1 MSQASEGVPPPPS
14 EYKRYLTDLAP
25 VLQGLALADLDDEDI
40 DFLASDTGI
49 AREHIVW
56 LVQAG
61 KLARKTLL
69 PAETTQCSKIE
80 ARAREAKTDS
90 IPEAVFYGWFRL
102 DLPSELNTLFMTP
115 TDTLLST
122 LKAAIEQ
129 SFVPANLSANLD
141 GISARIEQLKSD
153 HILKSPR
160 LGIMSSLADL
170 LATLPMPLNLD
181 QQRAIAAVGTDLR
194 AEDPQLVERIAALS
208 GFDGSNA
215 VAVART
221 LRLDALTEGHI
232 PLVRDLQLRL
242 VDEREGTLRP
252 LAALLPDEWLDLAYT
267 HGTPNGQA
275 ITPVTY
281 ADTLAASVEQQH
293 PTAVLA
299 AHLMDGRRLGQQP
312 ALTDVG
318 TFLRDNPT
326 FDIVTA
332 NLDALIEEA
341 ELGGVAEPKQL
352 VDGLLTLQRIHKLEA
367 RWEEAATLMENG
379 LHSAQKLLEVGPG
392 QLTTL
397 LDGQLTPERVAEL
410 YARASDFA
418 EKTGLAETE
427 AQA

>member
-1 MSQASEGVPPPPS
+1 M
-14 EYKRYLTDLAP
+14 K
-25 VLQGLALADLDDEDI
+25 
-40 DFLASDTGI
+40 
-49 AREHIVW
+49 
-56 LVQAG
+56 
-61 KLARKTLL
+61 
-69 PAETTQCSKIE
+69 
-80 ARAREAKTDS
+80 RAREAKTDS

-141 GISARIEQLKSD
+141 GISARIEQLKPD

-181 QQRAIAAVGTDLR
+181 QQRAIAAVGSDLR

-232 PLVRDLQLRL
+232 PLVRELQLRL
-242 VDEREGTLRP
+242 VDEREGTLGP

-267 HGTPNGQA
+267 HGTPTGQT

-293 PTAVLA
+293 PTAALA
-299 AHLMDGRRLGQQP
+299 EHLMDGRRLGQQP

-332 NLDALIEEA
+332 NVDALIEEA

-352 VDGLLTLQRIHKLEA
+352 VDGLLTLRRIHKLEV

-379 LHSAQKLLEVGPG
+379 LHSAQKLLEAGPG